1 MGRMKTTRGVRNNN
15 PLNIRKDPNANW
27 LGQVGDDGAF
37 CVFCSLEY
45 GFRAAFR
52 CLRTYNKVHGIYKIE
67 DIVRRWAPRFE
78 NDTEAYIEMVCR
90 LTGRNREERV
100 DVKHHYHTAIVLVR
114 AMAKVETGCDYSYLD
129 VLRGWELAFPDGE
142 ESVRRDMDKI
152 DYLGILP

>member
-1 MGRMKTTRGVRNNN
+1 M
-15 PLNIRKDPNANW
+15 
-27 LGQVGDDGAF
+27 
-37 CVFCSLEY
+37 
-45 GFRAAFR
+45 
-52 CLRTYNKVHGIYKIE
+52 HGIYKIE

-114 AMAKVETGCDYSYLD
+114 AMAKVETGCDYCYLD
-129 VLRGWELAFPDGE
+129 VLRGWELAFPDGA